1 MQLKSQR
8 RIAAQLLK
16 VGENR
21 VWFDEDRIKDIKEA
35 ITKID
40 IKKLIRELAIQA
52 KPKKGISGFRRRKKY
67 LQKRKGRQQGKGSR
81 KGTHN
86 ARLPAKKAWMTK
98 IRVQRNLLKRLK
110 DKGVIDSKT
119 YGKLYRRSKGGF
131 FRSKRHILLY
141 LEEQG
146 VFKER
151 KKVSKVKKEK
161 K

>member
-21 VWFDEDRIKDIKEA
+21 VWFDEDRLKEVEEA
-35 ITKID
+35 ITKTD
-40 IKKLIRELAIQA
+40 IKKLIKGLAIQR
-52 KPKKGISGFRRRKKY
+52 KPKKSISGFRRRKKY

-81 KGTHN
+81 KGTLN
-86 ARLPAKKAWMTK
+86 ARKPRKQEWMTK
-98 IRVQRNLLKRLK
+98 MRVQRSLLKRLK
-110 DKGVIDSKT
+110 GNEIIDSRT
-119 YGKLYRRSKGGF
+119 YRDLYGKSKGGF
-131 FRSKRHILLY
+131 FRSRRHIMLY

-146 VFKER
+146 IFKKS
-151 KKVSKVKKEK
+151 KKAHKPKEK